1 MLSPPTI
8 SFELHAKMAD
18 DIDLEKCNFH
28 KFGSSMTL
36 TLTLDRVEVALMHIS
51 DRDLPT
57 HQIRWKSE
65 KLSVDVQTDG
75 GTDGRTDG
83 RSHLSSNPLP
93 GDDLIKMD

>member
-1 MLSPPTI
+1 MGV
-8 SFELHAKMAD
+8 KV
-18 DIDLEKCNFH
+18 
-28 KFGSSMTL
+28 TL
-36 TLTLDRVEVALMHIS
+36 VCICGG
-51 DRDLPT
+51 DLPT